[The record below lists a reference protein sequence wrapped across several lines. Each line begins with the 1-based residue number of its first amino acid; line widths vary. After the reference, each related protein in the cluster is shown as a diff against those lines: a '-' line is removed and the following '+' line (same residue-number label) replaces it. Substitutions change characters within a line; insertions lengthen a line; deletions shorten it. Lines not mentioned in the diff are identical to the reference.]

1 VSGILE
7 TRALTRRFGGVNA
20 VNGVSLTVPGGQ
32 ISGVIGPNGAGKTTL
47 FNMIAGTIKPT
58 SGAILFDGKPITGL
72 SENGVVKEG
81 IARTFQNTRLFP
93 NMSVLDNVLA
103 GCNPRMR
110 AGAAGIVL
118 GMPWARREERRA
130 QEEAHDLL
138 DFVGIA
144 RLAAR
149 PAKAIS
155 YGDGRRVAIARA
167 MGAGPAPG
175 RPPPPAA
182 PPRPRLLLLD
192 EPAAGMN
199 NTETEDLVAL
209 LARIDAR
216 GVATLLIEHDMS
228 LVMRVCRT
236 IAVIDHGERIAV
248 GTPAEIQQNERVV
261 EAYLGSGTVRTSR
274 RYLRLRGGPGH

>member
-167 MGAGPAPG
+167 MAT
-175 RPPPPAA
+175 R